1 MSITNKTLTY
11 CFVNKHKLRSQR
23 KPIFIIIAC
32 DDRNKSKY
40 NCDSIDV
47 RDSIEHTADGH
58 SSMHYAL
65 NSKPSRGESV
75 SNLNDETNC

>member
-1 MSITNKTLTY
+1 MTHNIN
-11 CFVNKHKLRSQR
+11 R
-23 KPIFIIIAC
+23 
-32 DDRNKSKY
+32 
-40 NCDSIDV
+40 DSIDA
-47 RDSIEHTADGH
+47 RDSIGHTADGH

>member
-1 MSITNKTLTY
+1 MKLLLIALLISIN
-11 CFVNKHKLRSQR
+11 FVHREKS
-23 KPIFIIIAC
+23 IFIIIAC

>member
-1 MSITNKTLTY
+1 MYKSNKTLTY
-11 CFVNKHKLRSQR
+11 CFVNKHNFVHRETKNTY
-23 KPIFIIIAC
+23 IYYWYNVI
-32 DDRNKSKY
+32 

-47 RDSIEHTADGH
+47 RDSIGH
-58 SSMHYAL
+58 NSIYLANKYYYAYAL